1 MKAVMDQEKDQN
13 KDQNKD
19 HKKKSIL
26 DRIKN
31 PILREIAEWAEMLV
45 VAALIALFI
54 NNVIIANSV
63 VPTGSME
70 TTINAGD
77 RVVGL
82 RLLYT
87 FGQPKRGDIAI
98 FRLGWKCRHCG
109 EQGELA
115 GDGPGLETCPACGKS
130 LRFYQTVYYVK
141 RVIGEPGDRIEIR
154 AEGSCKAGEIV
165 SDARKALPE
174 DDQDLSMVTA
184 AVYVNGEKID
194 EPYLREPMLY
204 SGDMEFEVPENCYFM
219 MGDNRNCS
227 LDARYWDDS
236 YITKK
241 KMIAKVLFRYWR
253 KPSLLK

>member
-1 MKAVMDQEKDQN
+1 MNNATDTE
-13 KDQNKD
+13 KD
-19 HKKKSIL
+19 HKKKSL
-26 DRIKN
+26 TDRIKN
-31 PILREIAEWAEMLV
+31 PILREIAEWIEMLLI
-45 VAALIALFI
+45 AAVIALFI

-63 VPTGSME
+63 IPTGSME

-77 RVVGL
+77 RVIGL

-87 FGQPKRGDIAI
+87 FGEPKRGDIAI
-98 FRLGWKCRHCG
+98 FRLGWKCRSCG

-115 GDGPGLETCPACGKS
+115 GDDPATDTCPKCGKS

-141 RVIGEPGDRIEIR
+141 RVIGLPGDKIEIK
-154 AEGSCKAGEIV
+154 AEGSCKQEEIV
-165 SDARKALPE
+165 SDARLSIPSGNE
-174 DDQDLSMVTA
+174 DLTMVTA
-184 AVYVNGEKID
+184 AVYINGEKIN

-204 SGDMEFEVPENCYFM
+204 NGDMEFSVPEGCYFM

-241 KMIAKVLFRYWR
+241 KMLAKVLFRYWK